1 MMKIAAAF
9 ILGGMALLSVFSAAA
24 QDNRKQAMIACLEA
38 EGAPESIVAGCSW
51 LLESKNQLTDHL
63 RLSAYLQR
71 AVGYNHLGDFPLAL
85 EDIDRAIEMSPGA
98 SKLHQF
104 RGVTFI
110 QLGEYSRAVRALT
123 RAIELDEQNAE
134 AWFYLGLSHAKLE
147 DYEQAIADYSRA
159 IELQP
164 DFPTAINNR
173 GESYLQIGD
182 CERALID
189 FNTSL
194 ELIPD
199 SGLAYVNRAECHYQ
213 LGNAEAALADHRRS
227 IELISDD
234 ANIYNLSCWTKG
246 LLGHGESALA
256 DCNEALRLE
265 PGVAAYRDSRALA
278 YYRLEQFDLALTDAM
293 AAMEAPTW
301 ENYILRAAIYQR
313 QGKEKLAEADYRKAK
328 RLQRDQ
334 EKLQQRVRVLGW
346 ESGKITQ

>member
-1 MMKIAAAF
+1 MIKIAAAF
-9 ILGGMALLSVFSAAA
+9 ILGVMALLSVFSVAA
-24 QDNRKQAMIACLEA
+24 QGNRKQAMIACLEA
-38 EGAPESIVAGCSW
+38 KGSPESTVTGCSW

-71 AVGYNHLGDFPLAL
+71 AVGYNRLGELSLAM
-85 EDIDRAIEMSPGA
+85 EDIDRAIDMSPNA

-104 RGVTFI
+104 RGVTSI
-110 QLGEYSRAVRALT
+110 QLEDYSRAVRALT
-123 RAIELDEQNAE
+123 RAIELDEHNAE
-134 AWFYLGLSHAKLE
+134 AWFYRGLSHARQK
-147 DYEQAIADYSRA
+147 DYEEAIADYSRA

-164 DFPTAINNR
+164 NFPTAINNR
-173 GESYLQIGD
+173 GESYLQIDD

-194 ELIPD
+194 ELIPN
-199 SGLAYVNRAECHYQ
+199 SALALVNRAECHYE

-227 IELISDD
+227 IELVSDD
-234 ANIYNLSCWTKG
+234 ADIFNASCWTKG
-246 LLGHGESALA
+246 LLGDGEGALA

-265 PGVAAYRDSRALA
+265 PGVAAYHDSRALA

-334 EKLQQRVRVLGW
+334 AKLQQRVRVLGW